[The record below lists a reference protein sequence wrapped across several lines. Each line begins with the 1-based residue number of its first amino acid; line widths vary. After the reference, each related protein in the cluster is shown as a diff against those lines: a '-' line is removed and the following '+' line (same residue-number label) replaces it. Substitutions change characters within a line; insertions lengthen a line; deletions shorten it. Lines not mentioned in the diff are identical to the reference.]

1 MIFYKFNNFIQKY
14 AIGDEKDHLI
24 WVKWMTPENKSGEWA
39 AESQSCFETP
49 EQIAIIDEIK
59 AKKEIWPWVEDE
71 GDGTIELRK
80 SLLKQGG
87 KSALVFGSHA
97 IDKNS

>member
-1 MIFYKFNNFIQKY
+1 
-14 AIGDEKDHLI
+14 
-24 WVKWMTPENKSGEWA
+24 MTPENKSGEWA

-87 KSALVFGSHA
+87 KLAKFLAVMLFIKTHVLMELV
-97 IDKNS
+97 NSLFRLQRISS